1 MYMKP
6 DLNTSQLYFNRELSW
21 LQFNSRVLAQALD
34 EKLPPLERLKF
45 LAIYGTNLDEFYM
58 IRVAGLKALYKAGV
72 QETGPDKLTPSQQL
86 EEIHIYLHK
95 EHEILESCYSSIIS
109 ELHSHGVNINN
120 FDALNSDEQVEIKG
134 MFFDEIYPLI
144 IPIAVDA
151 THPFPHLNNLSFGL
165 ALSLE
170 DDYRHIKHGLIRIP
184 RMLPRFVKLGETF
197 IPIESVVE
205 HFASELFPGF
215 SLIASTPFRVTRN
228 ADIEIEEEEADD
240 FLQILQ
246 EGLRS
251 RNKGSLIRLEL
262 IDGADANL
270 LNFLLSNLDLDE
282 QDIYSYKKI
291 SLNLGSLWQI
301 VGDKSLSHLV
311 LPSFN
316 PKILPPLDKENIV
329 DAIEKQDILLYHP
342 FDSFEP
348 VVRFITQGA
357 CDPDTVVIR
366 MTLYRAGPKSP
377 IVKALIDAVRDGK
390 QVMVLVELKARFDEE
405 NNLRWA
411 KALEDAGA
419 HVVYGIP
426 GLKVHAKI
434 AQIIKRK
441 NGKLKSFVHLATGNY
456 NPSTSKI
463 YTDMSYFTSKEVF
476 STDATHFFHFLTG
489 FSTHTNLDTLFMSPT
504 QIKPRIIKLIEE
516 ESKHKEAGHII
527 LKANSL
533 VDMDVIK
540 ALYIASQKGCKIDLI
555 IRGICCLKPQVK
567 GISDNITV
575 SSIIGKYLEHA
586 RIYYF
591 KHDKC
596 RCYLSSADLMPRN
609 LVRRVELMTPI
620 LEESLSDK
628 IEQILMLQLSDN
640 DLRWELQ
647 IDGEYIKVPALGK
660 SVNNHDILEEYVNKL
675 HNKNKKDTPNY
686 ISRLTNRI
694 LKDS

>member
-1 MYMKP
+1 MAL
-6 DLNTSQLYFNRELSW
+6 DLNSSQLYFNRELSW

-58 IRVAGLKALYKAGV
+58 IRVAGLKTLFKAGV

-86 EEIHIYLHK
+86 EEIHGYLHK
-95 EHEILESCYSSIIS
+95 EHKVLESCYTSIIS
-109 ELHSHGVNINN
+109 ELHTHGVNVKNY
-120 FDALNSDEQVEIKG
+120 DALSIEEQEEIEEK
-134 MFFDEIYPLI
+134 FFNEIYPVI

-165 ALSLE
+165 ALTLE
-170 DDYRHIKHGLIRIP
+170 DDSKHIKHGLIRIP
-184 RMLPRFVKLGETF
+184 RILPRFVQLGQTF

-205 HFASELFPGF
+205 YFASELFPGF
-215 SLIASTPFRVTRN
+215 SRLASTPFRVTRN

-240 FLQILQ
+240 FLEILQ

-262 IDGADANL
+262 IDGADADL
-270 LNFLLSNLDLDE
+270 INFLLSHLNLDNK
-282 QDIYSYKKI
+282 DIYSYK
-291 SLNLGSLWQI
+291 SLALNLGCLWQI
-301 VGDKSLSHLV
+301 VGDKALSHLV
-311 LPSFN
+311 LPTFN
-316 PKILPPLDKENIV
+316 PKILPPLNSENIFE
-329 DAIEKQDILLYHP
+329 AIEKQDILLYHP

-348 VVRFITQGA
+348 VVQFIKQA
-357 CDPDTVVIR
+357 AVDPETIAIR

-411 KALEDAGA
+411 RALEDAGA

-434 AQIIKRK
+434 AQVIKRQ
-441 NGKLKSFVHLATGNY
+441 GAKLKSYVHLATGNY
-456 NPSTSKI
+456 NPSTAKI
-463 YTDMSYFTSKEVF
+463 YTDMSYFTAKEAF

-489 FSTHTNLDTLFMSPT
+489 FSTHTKLDTLFMAPT
-504 QIKPRIIKLIEE
+504 QIKPKLMKLIEKE
-516 ESKHKEAGHII
+516 RKHGHEGHII

-533 VDMDVIK
+533 VDIDIIK
-540 ALYIASQKGCKIDLI
+540 ALYVASQKGCKVDLI
-555 IRGICCLKPQVK
+555 IRGICCLKPGIK
-567 GISDNITV
+567 GISENITV

-586 RIYYF
+586 RIYFF
-591 KHDKC
+591 KHDKVK
-596 RCYLSSADLMPRN
+596 CYISSADLMPRN

-620 LEESLSDK
+620 LEETLTQK

-640 DLRWELQ
+640 ALRWVLQ
-647 IDGEYIKVPALGK
+647 EDGNYTNVPSLGK
-660 SVNNHDILEEYVNKL
+660 TVNNHAILEEYVNKI
-675 HNKNKKDTPNY
+675 HDKTKKETPNY
-686 ISRLTNRI
+686 VSRLANRI

>member
-1 MYMKP
+1 MAL
-6 DLNTSQLYFNRELSW
+6 DLSSSQLYFNRELSW

-34 EKLPPLERLKF
+34 EQLPPLERLKF

-86 EEIHIYLHK
+86 EQIHGYLHK
-95 EHEILESCYSSIIS
+95 EHKVLESCYTSIIS
-109 ELHSHGVNINN
+109 ELHIHGVNVKNY
-120 FDALNSDEQVEIKG
+120 DALNQEEQEEIKEK
-134 MFFDEIYPLI
+134 FFHEIYPVI

-165 ALSLE
+165 ALTLE
-170 DDYRHIKHGLIRIP
+170 DDSKHIKHGLVRIP
-184 RMLPRFVKLGETF
+184 RILPRFVQLGQTF

-205 HFASELFPGF
+205 YFASELFPGF
-215 SLIASTPFRVTRN
+215 SPLASTPFRVTRN

-240 FLQILQ
+240 FLEILQ

-262 IDGADANL
+262 NDGADENL
-270 LNFLLSNLDLDE
+270 IHFLLSHLNLDDK
-282 QDIYSYKKI
+282 DIYSYKSL

-301 VGDKSLSHLV
+301 VGDKALSHLV
-311 LPSFN
+311 LPTFA
-316 PKILPPLDKENIV
+316 PKILPPLNSEDIFK
-329 DAIEKQDILLYHP
+329 AIEKQDVLLYHP

-348 VVRFITQGA
+348 VVQFIKQA
-357 CDPDTVVIR
+357 AADPETITIR
-366 MTLYRAGPKSP
+366 MTLYRAGPNSP

-411 KALEDAGA
+411 RLLEDVGA

-434 AQIIKRK
+434 AQVIKRQ
-441 NGKLKSFVHLATGNY
+441 NGKLKSYVHLATGNY

-463 YTDMSYFTSKEVF
+463 YTDISYFTTKEIF

-489 FSTHTNLDTLFMSPT
+489 FSTHTKLDTLFMSPT
-504 QIKPRIIKLIEE
+504 QIKPKLLKLIEK
-516 ESKHKEAGHII
+516 ESKLGSEGHII

-533 VDMDVIK
+533 VDTDIIK
-540 ALYIASQKGCKIDLI
+540 ALYIASQKGCKVDLI
-555 IRGICCLKPQVK
+555 IRGICCLKPGIK
-567 GISDNITV
+567 GISENITV
-575 SSIIGKYLEHA
+575 SSVIGKYLEHA
-586 RIYYF
+586 RIYFF
-591 KHDKC
+591 KHDKIK
-596 RCYLSSADLMPRN
+596 CYIASADLMPRN

-620 LEESLSDK
+620 LEETLRQK
-628 IEQILMLQLSDN
+628 IEQILMLQLADN
-640 DLRWELQ
+640 ALRWELQ
-647 IDGEYIKVPALGK
+647 EDGNYTKVPPLGK
-660 SVNNHDILEEYVNKL
+660 TVNNHCVLEEYVNKI
-675 HNKNKKDTPNY
+675 KKKKKKETPDY
-686 ISRLTNRI
+686 VSRLATRI
-694 LKDS
+694 LKES

>member
-1 MYMKP
+1 MAL
-6 DLNTSQLYFNRELSW
+6 DLSSSQLYFNRELSW

-34 EKLPPLERLKF
+34 EQLPPLERLKF

-86 EEIHIYLHK
+86 DQIHGYLHK
-95 EHEILESCYSSIIS
+95 EHNVLESCYTSIIS
-109 ELHSHGVNINN
+109 ELHIHGVNVKNY
-120 FDALNSDEQVEIKG
+120 DALNQDEKLEVKEK
-134 MFFDEIYPLI
+134 FFNEIYPVI

-165 ALSLE
+165 ALTLE
-170 DDYRHIKHGLIRIP
+170 DDSKHIKHGLVRIP
-184 RMLPRFVKLGETF
+184 RILPRFVQLGQTF

-205 HFASELFPGF
+205 YFASELFPGF
-215 SLIASTPFRVTRN
+215 SPLASTPFRVTRN

-240 FLQILQ
+240 FLEILQ

-262 IDGADANL
+262 NDGADENL
-270 LNFLLSNLDLDE
+270 INFLLSHLNLDDK
-282 QDIYSYKKI
+282 DIYSYKSL

-301 VGDKSLSHLV
+301 VGDKALSHLV
-311 LPSFN
+311 LPTFA
-316 PKILPPLDKENIV
+316 PKILPPLNSEDIFE
-329 DAIEKQDILLYHP
+329 AIEKQDVLLYHP

-348 VVRFITQGA
+348 VVQFIKQA
-357 CDPDTVVIR
+357 AADPETITIR
-366 MTLYRAGPKSP
+366 MTLYRAGPNSP

-411 KALEDAGA
+411 RLLEDVGA

-434 AQIIKRK
+434 AQVIKRQ
-441 NGKLKSFVHLATGNY
+441 NGKLKSYVHLATGNY

-463 YTDMSYFTSKEVF
+463 YTDMSYFTTKEIF

-489 FSTHTNLDTLFMSPT
+489 FSTHTKLDTLFMSPT
-504 QIKPRIIKLIEE
+504 QIKPKLIKLIEKE
-516 ESKHKEAGHII
+516 CKHGSEGHII

-533 VDMDVIK
+533 VDTDIIK
-540 ALYIASQKGCKIDLI
+540 ALYTASQKGCKVDLI
-555 IRGICCLKPQVK
+555 IRGICCLKPGIK
-567 GISDNITV
+567 GISENITV
-575 SSIIGKYLEHA
+575 SSVIGKYLEHA
-586 RIYYF
+586 RVYYF
-591 KHDKC
+591 KHDKIK
-596 RCYLSSADLMPRN
+596 CYISSADLMPRN

-620 LEESLSDK
+620 LEETLRQK
-628 IEQILMLQLSDN
+628 IEQILMLQLADN
-640 DLRWELQ
+640 ALRWELQ
-647 IDGEYIKVPALGK
+647 EDGNYTKVPPLGK
-660 SVNNHDILEEYVNKL
+660 TVNNHAVLEEYVNKI
-675 HNKNKKDTPNY
+675 HDKTKKETPDY
-686 ISRLTNRI
+686 VSRLANRI
-694 LKDS
+694 LKES

>member
-1 MYMKP
+1 MAL
-6 DLNTSQLYFNRELSW
+6 DLSSSQLYFNRELSW

-34 EKLPPLERLKF
+34 EQLPPLERLKF

-58 IRVAGLKALYKAGV
+58 IRVAGLKALFKAGI

-86 EEIHIYLHK
+86 EQIHGYLHK
-95 EHEILESCYSSIIS
+95 EHKVLESCYTSIVS
-109 ELHSHGVNINN
+109 ELHTHGVNVKNY
-120 FDALNSDEQVEIKG
+120 DALNKEEQEEIKEK
-134 MFFDEIYPLI
+134 FFNEIYPVI

-165 ALSLE
+165 ALTLE
-170 DDYRHIKHGLIRIP
+170 DNSKHIKHGLIRIP
-184 RMLPRFVKLGETF
+184 RILPRFIQLGQTF

-205 HFASELFPGF
+205 YFASELFPGF
-215 SLIASTPFRVTRN
+215 SPLASTPFRVTRN

-240 FLQILQ
+240 FLEILQ

-262 IDGADANL
+262 IDGADSDL
-270 LNFLLSNLDLDE
+270 INFLLSHLNLDDK
-282 QDIYSYKKI
+282 DIYSYKSL

-301 VGDKSLSHLV
+301 VGDKALSHLV
-311 LPSFN
+311 LPTFS
-316 PKILPPLDKENIV
+316 PKILPPLNSENIFE
-329 DAIEKQDILLYHP
+329 AIEKQDVLLYHP

-348 VVRFITQGA
+348 VVQFIKQA
-357 CDPDTVVIR
+357 AADPETITIR
-366 MTLYRAGPKSP
+366 MTLYRAGPNSP

-411 KALEDAGA
+411 RALEDAGA

-434 AQIIKRK
+434 AQVIKRQG
-441 NGKLKSFVHLATGNY
+441 GKLKSYVHLATGNY

-463 YTDMSYFTSKEVF
+463 YTDMSYFTTKEIF

-489 FSTHTNLDTLFMSPT
+489 FSTHTKLDTLFMSPT
-504 QIKPRIIKLIEE
+504 QIKPKLIKLIEKE
-516 ESKHKEAGHII
+516 CKHGSQGHII

-533 VDMDVIK
+533 VDMDIIK
-540 ALYIASQKGCKIDLI
+540 SLYIASQKGCKVDLI
-555 IRGICCLKPQVK
+555 IRGICCLKPGIK
-567 GISDNITV
+567 GISENITV
-575 SSIIGKYLEHA
+575 SSVIGKYLEHA
-586 RIYYF
+586 RVFFF
-591 KHDKC
+591 KHDKIK
-596 RCYLSSADLMPRN
+596 CYISSADLMPRN

-620 LEESLSDK
+620 LEETLTQK
-628 IEQILMLQLSDN
+628 IEQILMLQLADN
-640 DLRWELQ
+640 SLRWELQ
-647 IDGEYIKVPALGK
+647 EDGNYTKVPSLGK
-660 SVNNHDILEEYVNKL
+660 NINNHCVLEEYVNKI
-675 HNKNKKDTPNY
+675 HDKTKKETPNY
-686 ISRLTNRI
+686 VSRLANRI